1 MFRNGT
7 ASINRNLTAVQE
19 AKHYHQGHEGGSPL
33 DGCGFGL
40 MGINDYD
47 DPVTI
52 RARKYATGT
61 HILLEEIGVETGATP
76 RDVVWT
82 RNKAQLYR
90 YRRPEETAGG
100 GIEGR
105 HPIPILLTYGF
116 VLKPY
121 VFDLVAG
128 NSLVEYLTGEGFD
141 VYMLDFGI
149 SGAEDAGL
157 SLEDFVLDYM
167 HGSVQKIREL
177 SGAEEVSLF
186 GQSQGGTLSAM
197 YAALFPESIKNLV
210 LLSAPTDFAPRNPEP
225 LGMWSYMSST
235 SGAYFDP
242 AIVPKF
248 LGNLPTD
255 LAAQVINMAASMQA
269 TAFGAAACG
278 FGGRSGIYDAALG
291 NIRELAERDVSLRS
305 WLAAS
310 EWVDDAAPFPGETLR
325 RWVKDFYQRNK
336 LVKGEVEL
344 REHRVDLSNIECSV
358 LNISGKWD
366 YVVPPSQ
373 TKATTALA
381 RSTDKES
388 VSLDAG
394 HVGMFAGPGA
404 EDLWPRMR
412 NWLAPRSRPARE
424 PARTL
429 LKPPGDSGLGVSE

>member
-1 MFRNGT
+1 M
-7 ASINRNLTAVQE
+7 ASMSKVNEVSERFTKASTDSIGCSLGPMKINN
-19 AKHYHQGHEGGSPL
+19 
-33 DGCGFGL
+33 
-40 MGINDYD
+40 YD

-61 HILLEEIGVETGATP
+61 HVLLEEVGVETSATP
-76 RDVVWT
+76 REVVWT
-82 RNKAQLYR
+82 RGKAELYR
-90 YRRPEETAGG
+90 YRRPEETANG

-105 HPIPILLTYGF
+105 RPVPILLTYGF

-121 VFDLVAG
+121 IFDLVPG
-128 NSLVEYLTGEGFD
+128 NSLVEYLVGEGFD

-149 SGAEDAGL
+149 SDAGDAGL

-167 HGSVQKIREL
+167 HGSVQKIREI
-177 SGAEEVSLF
+177 SGAEEVTLF

-197 YAALFPESIKNLV
+197 YAALFPESTKNLV
-210 LLSAPTDFAPRNPEP
+210 LLSAPTDFAPRHPEP
-225 LGMWSYMSST
+225 LGMWAFMSRT

-248 LGNLPTD
+248 FGNLPTD
-255 LAAQVINMAASMQA
+255 LAAQVINMAASMQ
-269 TAFGAAACG
+269 TRAFGAVARG
-278 FGGRSGIYDAALG
+278 FGGSSGIYDAALRD
-291 NIRELAERDVSLRS
+291 IRERAERDVSLRS

-325 RWVKDFYQRNK
+325 RWVKDFYQQNR

-344 REHRVDLSNIECSV
+344 RGHRVDLSNIECSV
-358 LNISGKWD
+358 LNVSGKGD

-373 TKATTALA
+373 TKATTDLA

-394 HVGMFAGPGA
+394 HIGMFVGPGA
-404 EDLWPRMR
+404 EELWPRMR
-412 NWLAPRSRPARE
+412 DWLAPRS
-424 PARTL
+424 
-429 LKPPGDSGLGVSE
+429 GQ